1 MNLIKPIYI
10 TFDASGTA
18 NAYISVLLENIRT
31 ITVKA
36 ISQSYANPAT
46 ANDEVQCYITSNI
59 APYDGVIGYISNNTF
74 YGNESTS
81 GSHNITH
88 SLNLQSS
95 PIQGNYTFNI
105 KNFDGTTNTESLAF
119 LLIFEFAQ

>member
-1 MNLIKPIYI
+1 MNLIKPVYI

-36 ISQSYANPAT
+36 ISQSFNPSALT
-46 ANDEVQCYITSNI
+46 DEIQCYITSNLV
-59 APYDGVIGYISNNTF
+59 PYDGVVGYVNNNTL
-74 YGNESTS
+74 YGTES
-81 GSHNITH
+81 GSGPNNITH

-95 PIQGNYTFNI
+95 PIQGSYTFNI
-105 KNFDGTTNTESLAF
+105 KNFDGTTNTELLSF
-119 LLIFEFAQ
+119 LLILEFSQ

>member
-1 MNLIKPIYI
+1 MNLIKPVYI

-36 ISQSYANPAT
+36 INPSFTPAGT
-46 ANDEVQCYITSNI
+46 NTEVQCYITSNLV
-59 APYDGVIGYISNNTF
+59 PYDGVIGYVSNNTF
-74 YGNESTS
+74 YGNEFNS
-81 GSHNITH
+81 GPCNITH

-105 KNFDGTTNTESLAF
+105 KNFDGTTNTGAISF
-119 LLIFEFAQ
+119 LLILEFSQ